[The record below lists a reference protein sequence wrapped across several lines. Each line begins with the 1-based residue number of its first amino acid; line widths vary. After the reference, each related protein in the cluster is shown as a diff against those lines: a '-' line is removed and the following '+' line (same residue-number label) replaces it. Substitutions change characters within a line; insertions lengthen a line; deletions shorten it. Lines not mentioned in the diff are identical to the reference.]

1 MRKEQGVSK
10 EIFLCSISNVS
21 SGGCSEDCAYCTQ
34 SARHDTGVA
43 RYKYKD
49 IQEVIKEAKELK
61 KYGMVGFCL
70 VTSGRGLDEKK
81 CEYIASL
88 AEGIKKEISDI
99 HLIAC
104 CGRAD
109 LDKLKYLKKSGID
122 SYNHNLETSQ
132 KFFSKICSTHTWE
145 ERFETC
151 ENALRAD
158 LGLCSG
164 GIFGLGEGWE
174 DRIELLKSLREL
186 SPHSMPINF
195 FIPNPNLPIKQEK
208 MSVEEALE
216 CITLSRE
223 YLPNARLM
231 IAGGREVVF
240 GEEQKCMFDSGI
252 DAIVLGNYLTT
263 AGESPKRD
271 LDMLKSYGLGV
282 IEAKKGV
289 SMLEGYGLKVAKECR
304 E

>member
-1 MRKEQGVSK
+1 MK

-21 SGGCSEDCAYCTQ
+21 SGNCSEDCAYCTQ
-34 SARHDTGVA
+34 SSKYDTGVQK
-43 RYKYKD
+43 YKYKPVENV
-49 IQEVIKEAKELK
+49 IQEAKELK

-70 VTSGRGLDEKK
+70 VTSGRGLDHKK

-88 AEGIKKEISDI
+88 ANAIKQEIQDI

-109 LDKLKYLKKSGID
+109 LDSLKYLKANGID
-122 SYNHNLETSQ
+122 SYNHNLESA
-132 KFFSKICSTHTWE
+132 KSFFTHICTTHTWE

-164 GIFGLGEGWE
+164 GIFGLGETLFH
-174 DRIELLKSLREL
+174 RIELLKALRSL
-186 SPHSMPINF
+186 SPHSVPINF
-195 FIPNPNLPIKQEK
+195 FIPNPALPIKEGV
-208 MSVEEALE
+208 MCVDEALE
-216 CITLSRE
+216 CIALARE

-231 IAGGREVVF
+231 IAGGREKVF
-240 GEEQKCMFDSGI
+240 GDQQKSMFDAGI

-263 AGESPKRD
+263 QGDNPQKD
-271 LDMLKSYGLGV
+271 LKMLGDYGYGV
-282 IEAKKGV
+282 IEAKKGI
-289 SMLEGYGLKVAKECR
+289 SMLEGYGLKPAKECK
-304 E
+304 